1 MAAHHEVHFE
11 QYITEQLVN
20 NGWKEGHS
28 SHYDQQRAIY
38 PSLPGCRP
46 PSMMFGSN

>member
-28 SHYDQQRAIY
+28 CHYARCHGLGKGHPARCLAQTE
-38 PSLPGCRP
+38 
-46 PSMMFGSN
+46 